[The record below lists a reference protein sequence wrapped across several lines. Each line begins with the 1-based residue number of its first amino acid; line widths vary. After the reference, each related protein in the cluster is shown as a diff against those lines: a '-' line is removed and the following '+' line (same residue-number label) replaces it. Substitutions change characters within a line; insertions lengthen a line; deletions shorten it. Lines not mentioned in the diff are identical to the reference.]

1 MSDDWDS
8 ESADALDEDV
18 VAVLPKEIDVDQLV
32 SIANQLDE
40 GPEKLMAPWLYL
52 VLFFLPATIAFV
64 TSYMYLEWDVLFSA
78 ITSLAIMNGSIN
90 MVIAWLTIRLDGH
103 SNEAL
108 DHLETIMDEMD
119 KLEDTLDEAN
129 NMVTSFTTDLNEAK
143 ELFGKVG
150 VDLNDLDLEPIADV
164 VESLKM
170 NKEDLNE
177 ILTNLRE
184 VDVKHY
190 IHEAKQIDWDAL
202 LAGLNDVMGFIKAKQ
217 GETTPRKK
225 ISQPIN
231 VMPTFDDDMP
241 EDETLDDFDIF
252 DDEEDEEDEY
262 RLMPMPKVNAP
273 KPKLK
278 RNTPKKFSLKRNR

>member
-1 MSDDWDS
+1 MDDNELSDI
-8 ESADALDEDV
+8 V
-18 VAVLPKEIDVDQLV
+18 MQTV
-32 SIANQLDE
+32 SPQDND
-40 GPEKLMAPWLYL
+40 KLIPSWLYL
-52 VLFFLPATIAFV
+52 VLFFLPAAITFSV
-64 TSYMYLEWDVLFSA
+64 SYMYLGWDVLFSA

-143 ELFGKVG
+143 ELFSKVG
-150 VDLNDLDLEPIADV
+150 VDLNDLELEPIADV

-177 ILTNLRE
+177 ILTNLRD

-202 LAGLNDVMGFIKAKQ
+202 LLGLNDIMGFIKAKQ
-217 GETTPRKK
+217 GDSTPRKV

-231 VMPTFDDDMP
+231 VMPSFDDDIP
-241 EDETLDDFDIF
+241 EDELLDDFDVF
-252 DDEEDEEDEY
+252 DDEDEDDEY
-262 RLMPMPKVNAP
+262 SLMPMPKVNAP
-273 KPKLK
+273 KP
-278 RNTPKKFSLKRNR
+278 SLKRSKPKLSLKRKR

>member
-1 MSDDWDS
+1 MTYTAKEDWNT
-8 ESADALDEDV
+8 DEDI
-18 VAVLPKEIDVDQLV
+18 AALPSEIDVEELV
-32 SIANQLDE
+32 LITNQLDE
-40 GPEKLMAPWLYL
+40 SPEKLISPLLYL
-52 VLFFLPATIAFV
+52 VFFFLPAIIAF
-64 TSYMYLEWDVLFSA
+64 TISYMYLDWDILFSA

-143 ELFGKVG
+143 ELFSKVG
-150 VDLNDLDLEPIADV
+150 VDLNDLELEPIADV

-177 ILTNLRE
+177 ILTNLRD

-217 GETTPRKK
+217 GDTTPRKT

-231 VMPTFDDDMP
+231 VLPSFDDDMP
-241 EDETLDDFDIF
+241 EDEPLEDFDIF
-252 DDEEDEEDEY
+252 DDEDDEGDEY
-262 RLMPMPKVNAP
+262 HLMPMPKVNAP
-273 KPKLK
+273 RPSLK
-278 RNTPKKFSLKRNR
+278 RNKSKPSLKRNR